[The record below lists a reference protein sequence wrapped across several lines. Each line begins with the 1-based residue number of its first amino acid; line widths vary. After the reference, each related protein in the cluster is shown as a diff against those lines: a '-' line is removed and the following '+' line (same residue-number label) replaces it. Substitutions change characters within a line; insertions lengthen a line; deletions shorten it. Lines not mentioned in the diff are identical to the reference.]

1 MSTPW
6 FNAWGDAVTVTGPSV
21 CAIIYP
27 RGDFVKLEI
36 AECCPGK
43 TSVEKFVE
51 ADVSIVM
58 SDLRR
63 SAARDYMKQ
72 QIEHFGR
79 LIQDSGITPE

>member
-1 MSTPW
+1 MS
-6 FNAWGDAVTVTGPSV
+6 
-21 CAIIYP
+21 
-27 RGDFVKLEI
+27 KLEI
-36 AECCPGK
+36 ATNAALAKPALK
-43 TSVEKFVE
+43 KFVE
-51 ADVSIVM
+51 ADGSVVM